1 MTFKNCIDEGVAEGQ
16 ITEGQAKEIKGLFD
30 ELETKYNRQMGGAA
44 ATAKAAAD
52 TSISAKKIAIQRK
65 RRAMLQATTWKKI
78 NYDLSNYKTA
88 LGTPDKNRAALAL
101 FEQDQ
106 TSKFRSIVQVQ
117 QAVQRSATRKMDEFL
132 STFRRNVAGETRN
145 KAQLKNVV
153 REIFG
158 EKTGDASARE
168 MSQAWK
174 ASSEYLRTRF
184 NAAGGAIPKRM
195 DWGMPQI
202 HDTMRVRQSTYEEWR
217 DFISP
222 RLDLKKMIDEQ
233 TGLPFS
239 DAKLEFALRDAYETI
254 SKDGFNK
261 VKPGT
266 MRQQILCSTQ
276 SRSSVLCF

>member
-1 MTFKNCIDEGVAEGQ
+1 
-16 ITEGQAKEIKGLFD
+16 
-30 ELETKYNRQMGGAA
+30 
-44 ATAKAAAD
+44 
-52 TSISAKKIAIQRK
+52 
-65 RRAMLQATTWKKI
+65 
-78 NYDLSNYKTA
+78 
-88 LGTPDKNRAALAL
+88 
-101 FEQDQ
+101 
-106 TSKFRSIVQVQ
+106 
-117 QAVQRSATRKMDEFL
+117 
-132 STFRRNVAGETRN
+132 
-145 KAQLKNVV
+145 
-153 REIFG
+153 
-158 EKTGDASARE
+158 

-239 DAKLEFALRDAYETI
+239 DGKLEFALKDAYETI
-254 SKDGFNK
+254 RKDGFNK

-266 MRQQILCSTQ
+266 MTGNKSFALRNQDHRFFVLKMQMAGWST
-276 SRSSVLCF
+276 SRSLATQMRLTQ